1 MAGSPIQQNSSN
13 LPQLRK
19 MTLLCR
25 VSKEEKDSGRHKMSK
40 KGVRDPKLLTEHP
53 HCLQGLHV
61 QSSVSDT
68 GLARGVCAM
77 HTVSLPAA
85 SGTVERF

>member
-1 MAGSPIQQNSSN
+1 
-13 LPQLRK
+13 
-19 MTLLCR
+19 
-25 VSKEEKDSGRHKMSK
+25 MSK
-40 KGVRDPKLLTEHP
+40 KGVRHPKLLTEHP